1 MDDIERDVTT
11 NPGTGGAMGRRSL
24 FGAGAVVALLTL
36 TGCPGG
42 EQDDEDG
49 DDEGG
54 GDDE

>member
-1 MDDIERDVTT
+1 MDDTERDVTT

-42 EQDDEDG
+42 EQDD
-49 DDEGG
+49 DDEGDDG
-54 GDDE
+54 GDDD